1 MPRLPLEPKIPRS
14 TGPRARRGECES
26 KYESAKKD
34 DLREGRLSVVK
45 RKISSSSFSPCQKY
59 LQRKCAQDA
68 KKKEDAT
75 KSEKTKMRRKKRH
88 ISPYVVRGLGNSRW
102 MSRSEPDLHSLLR

>member
-1 MPRLPLEPKIPRS
+1 M
-14 TGPRARRGECES
+14 
-26 KYESAKKD
+26 AKKD

-68 KKKEDAT
+68 KKKKEVT
-75 KSEKTKMRRKKRH
+75 KSDAMAQKAKTRRKKRH
-88 ISPYVVRGLGNSRW
+88 ISPYVVRGLGNTRW